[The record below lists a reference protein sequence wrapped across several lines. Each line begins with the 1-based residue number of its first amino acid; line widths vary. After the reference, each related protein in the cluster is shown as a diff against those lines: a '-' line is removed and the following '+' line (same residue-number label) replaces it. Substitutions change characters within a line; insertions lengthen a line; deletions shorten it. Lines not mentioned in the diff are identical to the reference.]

1 MALSE
6 KEEKV
11 YAVLDELGISYSR
24 HEHPPVYTVEEAEKH
39 WTQIIGAHCKNL
51 FLRNKK
57 GNRHYLV
64 ILEAAKVA
72 DLRFLNK
79 LLGEDRLS
87 FASEKRLMKYLG
99 LEAGAVSA
107 FGLINDTENH
117 VKVVIDED
125 LRKSKGVNFH
135 PNVNTATVGIS
146 FSDFERFLTWSGNT
160 IRFIPFK

>member
-11 YAVLDELGISYSR
+11 FAVLDELGISYIR
-24 HEHPPVYTVEEAEKH
+24 HEHPPVYTVEEAEKQ
-39 WTQIIGAHCKNL
+39 WTEIIGAHCKNL

-64 ILEAAKVA
+64 ILEASKVA
-72 DLRFLNK
+72 DLKSLNK

-87 FASEKRLMKYLG
+87 FASENRLMKYLG
-99 LEAGAVSA
+99 LETGAVSV
-107 FGLINDTENH
+107 FGLINDKENH
-117 VKVVIDED
+117 VKVVIDDD
-125 LRKSKGVNFH
+125 LKKADAVNFH

-146 FSDFERFLTWSGNT
+146 FPDFEKFVAWCGNPV
-160 IRFIPFK
+160 RYLPFE